1 MKLTVVVWEQ
11 KRLECEV
18 EGEDHEDCIRQIK
31 ELTNDDFSEDS
42 PSIST
47 EVYELENGEMIDI
60 SHIIQPHM
68 PNYVVA

>member
-47 EVYELENGEMIDI
+47 EVYELVDGEMIDI

-68 PNYVVA
+68 PNYVCG